1 MEESRMNTKKDKFTW
16 TRVKYDWPRAKSEP
30 PHAIKLKLETAA
42 QLVRDGIDYIDHL
55 QHSKEESK

>member
-1 MEESRMNTKKDKFTW
+1 MNTKKDKFTW